1 MKTKKHTLRQI
12 LSFYKPY
19 KGLFAA
25 DLLCSLIAAAIGLVL
40 PLGAGYITD
49 NVLAGDLSAAPGKI
63 LGVGALLLGLVL
75 VQALCSYFM
84 DYQGHAIGARMER
97 DMRAQLF
104 AHCQRLSFS
113 YFDSHPIGDLMSRLT
128 NDSLSLAE
136 FFHHVPEDVLVNS
149 IKFVGASLIL
159 WHIHWQMTLVIL
171 CFLPFM
177 LAYTLYFNK
186 KMAAALEQG
195 REDMGEINAQAEDT
209 LSAIRMVQSFGNEA
223 VEAQKFH
230 VRNEKFLESRKRGY
244 KGEALCYG
252 GMDAFSSLIPIA
264 VVVVGG
270 LSILQGSLALS
281 ELVVFLLYVS
291 YFTQPIQSLVNTSRL
306 IQEGRTGF
314 ARYMEILETQP
325 EVADLPGAQDL
336 PPVKGDIWFSHVTFR
351 YGEGDAVFRDL
362 NLTIRAGEYVA
373 LVGASGVGKTTLCS
387 LIPRFYD
394 VEAGEITVDGVPIR
408 QVTLRSLRG
417 SVGLVQQDV
426 ALFTGSVT
434 ENIAYGRPGATFQQV
449 REAARKA
456 GAEEFIQKLPQ
467 GYDTDIGPR
476 GGEALRRP
484 APAALHCPGLFKGPA
499 HPHFGRGHQRPGL
512 PKRAGGAALFGGF
525 GPPPHHLGDCPPALH
540 HPGGPAHCGAGRER
554 RLRGGHPPKP
564 DGPGRRV
571 RQAVRRQ
578 LPAVIH
584 PTKRTAGFWPG
595 SPSFYPKRVS
605 SARRKSPAYRACWP
619 LR

>member
-1 MKTKKHTLRQI
+1 MKTKKHTLKQI

-49 NVLAGDLSAAPGKI
+49 KVLTGDLSAAPGKI

-336 PPVKGDIWFSHVTFR
+336 PPVKGDIRFSHVTFR

-362 NLTIRAGEYVA
+362 NLAIRAGEYVA

-408 QVTLRSLRG
+408 QATLRSLRG
-417 SVGLVQQDV
+417 NVGLVQQDV

-476 GGEALRRP
+476 GVKLSGGQRQRLSIARAFLKDPPILILDEATSALDSQSELVVQRSLEDLARHRTTLVI
-484 APAALHCPGLFKGPA
+484 AHRLSTIQGAQRIVVLDENGVCEEGTHQSLMAQGGVYAKLYAA
-499 HPHFGRGHQRPGL
+499 
-512 PKRAGGAALFGGF
+512 
-525 GPPPHHLGDCPPALH
+525 
-540 HPGGPAHCGAGRER
+540 
-554 RLRGGHPPKP
+554 
-564 DGPGRRV
+564 
-571 RQAVRRQ
+571 
-578 LPAVIH
+578 
-584 PTKRTAGFWPG
+584 
-595 SPSFYPKRVS
+595 SFQP
-605 SARRKSPAYRACWP
+605 
-619 LR
+619 

>member
-1 MKTKKHTLRQI
+1 MKTKKHTLKQI

-177 LAYTLYFNK
+177 LAYTLHFNK

-336 PPVKGDIWFSHVTFR
+336 PPVKGDIRFSHVTFR

-394 VEAGEITVDGVPIR
+394 VEAGEITVDGVSIR
-408 QVTLRSLRG
+408 QATLRSLRG

-476 GGEALRRP
+476 GVKLSGGQRQRLSIARAFLKDPPILILDEATSALDSQSELVVQRSLEDLARHRTTLVI
-484 APAALHCPGLFKGPA
+484 AHRLSTIQGAQRIVVLDENGVCEEGTHQSLMAQGGVYAKLYAA
-499 HPHFGRGHQRPGL
+499 
-512 PKRAGGAALFGGF
+512 
-525 GPPPHHLGDCPPALH
+525 
-540 HPGGPAHCGAGRER
+540 
-554 RLRGGHPPKP
+554 
-564 DGPGRRV
+564 
-571 RQAVRRQ
+571 
-578 LPAVIH
+578 
-584 PTKRTAGFWPG
+584 
-595 SPSFYPKRVS
+595 SFQP
-605 SARRKSPAYRACWP
+605 
-619 LR
+619 

>member
-1 MKTKKHTLRQI
+1 MKTKKHTLKQI

-336 PPVKGDIWFSHVTFR
+336 PPVKGDIRFSHVTFR

-408 QVTLRSLRG
+408 QATLRSLRG

-426 ALFTGSVT
+426 ALVTGSVT

-476 GGEALRRP
+476 GVKLSGGQRQRLSIARAFLKDPPILILDEATSALDSQSELVVQRSLEDLARHRTTLVI
-484 APAALHCPGLFKGPA
+484 AHRLSTIQGAQRIVVLDENGVCEEGTHQSLMAQGGVYAKLYAA
-499 HPHFGRGHQRPGL
+499 
-512 PKRAGGAALFGGF
+512 
-525 GPPPHHLGDCPPALH
+525 
-540 HPGGPAHCGAGRER
+540 
-554 RLRGGHPPKP
+554 
-564 DGPGRRV
+564 
-571 RQAVRRQ
+571 
-578 LPAVIH
+578 
-584 PTKRTAGFWPG
+584 
-595 SPSFYPKRVS
+595 SFQP
-605 SARRKSPAYRACWP
+605 
-619 LR
+619 

>member
-1 MKTKKHTLRQI
+1 MKTKKHTLKQI

-336 PPVKGDIWFSHVTFR
+336 PPVKGDIRFSHVTFR

-408 QVTLRSLRG
+408 QATLRSLRG

-476 GGEALRRP
+476 GVKLSGGQRQRLSIARAFLKDPPILILDEATSALDSQSELVVQRSLEDLARHRTTLVI
-484 APAALHCPGLFKGPA
+484 AHRLSTIQGAQRIVVLDENGVCEEGNHQSLMAQGGVYAKLYAA
-499 HPHFGRGHQRPGL
+499 
-512 PKRAGGAALFGGF
+512 
-525 GPPPHHLGDCPPALH
+525 
-540 HPGGPAHCGAGRER
+540 
-554 RLRGGHPPKP
+554 
-564 DGPGRRV
+564 
-571 RQAVRRQ
+571 
-578 LPAVIH
+578 
-584 PTKRTAGFWPG
+584 
-595 SPSFYPKRVS
+595 SFQP
-605 SARRKSPAYRACWP
+605 
-619 LR
+619 

>member
-1 MKTKKHTLRQI
+1 MKTKKHTLKQI

-49 NVLAGDLSAAPGKI
+49 NVLTGDLSAAPGKI

-84 DYQGHAIGARMER
+84 DYQ

-159 WHIHWQMTLVIL
+159 WYIHWQMTLVIL

-244 KGEALCYG
+244 QGEALCYG

-336 PPVKGDIWFSHVTFR
+336 PPVKGDIRFSHVTFR

-408 QVTLRSLRG
+408 QATLRSLRG

-476 GGEALRRP
+476 GVKLSGGQRQRLSIARAFLKDPPILILDEATSALDSQSELVVQRSLEDLARHRTTLVI
-484 APAALHCPGLFKGPA
+484 AHRLSTIQGAQRIVVLDENGVCEEGTHQSLMAQGGVYAKLYAA
-499 HPHFGRGHQRPGL
+499 
-512 PKRAGGAALFGGF
+512 
-525 GPPPHHLGDCPPALH
+525 
-540 HPGGPAHCGAGRER
+540 
-554 RLRGGHPPKP
+554 
-564 DGPGRRV
+564 
-571 RQAVRRQ
+571 
-578 LPAVIH
+578 
-584 PTKRTAGFWPG
+584 
-595 SPSFYPKRVS
+595 SFQP
-605 SARRKSPAYRACWP
+605 
-619 LR
+619 

>member
-1 MKTKKHTLRQI
+1 MKTKKHTLKQI

-223 VEAQKFH
+223 AEAQKFH

-336 PPVKGDIWFSHVTFR
+336 PPVKGDIRFSHVTFR

-408 QVTLRSLRG
+408 QATLRSLRG
-417 SVGLVQQDV
+417 RVGLVQQDV

-476 GGEALRRP
+476 GVKLSGGQRQRLSIARAFLKDPPILILDEATSALDSQSELVVQRSLEDLARHRTTLVI
-484 APAALHCPGLFKGPA
+484 AHRLSTIQGAQRIVVLDENGVCEEGTHHSLMAQGGVYAKLYAA
-499 HPHFGRGHQRPGL
+499 
-512 PKRAGGAALFGGF
+512 
-525 GPPPHHLGDCPPALH
+525 
-540 HPGGPAHCGAGRER
+540 
-554 RLRGGHPPKP
+554 
-564 DGPGRRV
+564 
-571 RQAVRRQ
+571 
-578 LPAVIH
+578 
-584 PTKRTAGFWPG
+584 
-595 SPSFYPKRVS
+595 SFQP
-605 SARRKSPAYRACWP
+605 
-619 LR
+619 

>member
-1 MKTKKHTLRQI
+1 MKTKKHTLKQI

-49 NVLAGDLSAAPGKI
+49 NVLTGDLSAAPGKI

-336 PPVKGDIWFSHVTFR
+336 PPVKGDIRFSHVTFR

-387 LIPRFYD
+387 QIPRFYD

-408 QVTLRSLRG
+408 QAILRSLRG

-467 GYDTDIGPR
+467 GYGTDIGPR
-476 GGEALRRP
+476 GVKLSGGQRQRLSIARAFLKDPPILILDEATSALDSQSELVVQRSLEDLARHRTTLVI
-484 APAALHCPGLFKGPA
+484 AHRLSTIQGAQRIVVLDENGVCEEGTHQSLMAQRGVYAKLYAA
-499 HPHFGRGHQRPGL
+499 
-512 PKRAGGAALFGGF
+512 
-525 GPPPHHLGDCPPALH
+525 
-540 HPGGPAHCGAGRER
+540 
-554 RLRGGHPPKP
+554 
-564 DGPGRRV
+564 
-571 RQAVRRQ
+571 
-578 LPAVIH
+578 
-584 PTKRTAGFWPG
+584 
-595 SPSFYPKRVS
+595 SFQP
-605 SARRKSPAYRACWP
+605 
-619 LR
+619 

>member
-1 MKTKKHTLRQI
+1 MKTKTNTLKKL

-336 PPVKGDIWFSHVTFR
+336 PPVKGDIQFSHVTFR

-408 QVTLRSLRG
+408 QATLRSLRG

-476 GGEALRRP
+476 GVKLSGGQRQRLSIARAFLKDPPILILDEATSALDSQSELVVQRSLEDLARHRTTLVI
-484 APAALHCPGLFKGPA
+484 AHRLSTIQGAQRIVVLDENGVCEEGTHQSLMAQGGVYAKLYAA
-499 HPHFGRGHQRPGL
+499 
-512 PKRAGGAALFGGF
+512 
-525 GPPPHHLGDCPPALH
+525 
-540 HPGGPAHCGAGRER
+540 
-554 RLRGGHPPKP
+554 
-564 DGPGRRV
+564 
-571 RQAVRRQ
+571 
-578 LPAVIH
+578 
-584 PTKRTAGFWPG
+584 
-595 SPSFYPKRVS
+595 SFQP
-605 SARRKSPAYRACWP
+605 
-619 LR
+619 

>member
-1 MKTKKHTLRQI
+1 MKTKKHTLKQI

-325 EVADLPGAQDL
+325 EVADLPGAQEL
-336 PPVKGDIWFSHVTFR
+336 PPVKGDIQFSHVTFR

-408 QVTLRSLRG
+408 QATLRSLRG

-456 GAEEFIQKLPQ
+456 GAEEFIKELPQ

-476 GGEALRRP
+476 GVKLSGGQRQRLSIARAFLKDPPILILDEATSALDSQSELVVQRSLEDLARHRTTLVI
-484 APAALHCPGLFKGPA
+484 AHRLSTIQGAQRIVVLDENGVCEEGTHQSLMAQGGVYAKLYAA
-499 HPHFGRGHQRPGL
+499 
-512 PKRAGGAALFGGF
+512 
-525 GPPPHHLGDCPPALH
+525 
-540 HPGGPAHCGAGRER
+540 
-554 RLRGGHPPKP
+554 
-564 DGPGRRV
+564 
-571 RQAVRRQ
+571 
-578 LPAVIH
+578 
-584 PTKRTAGFWPG
+584 
-595 SPSFYPKRVS
+595 SFQP
-605 SARRKSPAYRACWP
+605 
-619 LR
+619 

>member
-1 MKTKKHTLRQI
+1 MKTKKHTLKQI

-177 LAYTLYFNK
+177 LVYTLYFNK

-244 KGEALCYG
+244 KGEALRYG

-314 ARYMEILETQP
+314 ARYMEILQTQP

-336 PPVKGDIWFSHVTFR
+336 PPVKGDIQFSHVTFR

-408 QVTLRSLRG
+408 QATLRSLRG

-476 GGEALRRP
+476 GVKLSGGQRQRLSIARAFLKDPPILILDEATSALDSQSELVVQRSLEDLARHRTTLVI
-484 APAALHCPGLFKGPA
+484 AHRLSTIQGAQRIVVLDENGVCEEGTHQSLMAQGGVYAKLYAA
-499 HPHFGRGHQRPGL
+499 
-512 PKRAGGAALFGGF
+512 
-525 GPPPHHLGDCPPALH
+525 
-540 HPGGPAHCGAGRER
+540 
-554 RLRGGHPPKP
+554 
-564 DGPGRRV
+564 
-571 RQAVRRQ
+571 
-578 LPAVIH
+578 
-584 PTKRTAGFWPG
+584 
-595 SPSFYPKRVS
+595 SFQP
-605 SARRKSPAYRACWP
+605 
-619 LR
+619 

>member
-1 MKTKKHTLRQI
+1 MKTKKHTLKQI

-49 NVLAGDLSAAPGKI
+49 NVLTGDLSDAPGKI

-336 PPVKGDIWFSHVTFR
+336 PPVKGDIRFSHVTFR

-373 LVGASGVGKTTLCS
+373 LVGASGVGKITLCS

-408 QVTLRSLRG
+408 QATLRSLRG

-476 GGEALRRP
+476 GVKLSGGQRQRLSIARAFLKDPPILILDEATSALDSQSELVVQRSLEDLARHRTTLVI
-484 APAALHCPGLFKGPA
+484 AHRLSTIQGAQRIVVLDENGVCEEGTHHSLMAQGGVYAKLYAA
-499 HPHFGRGHQRPGL
+499 
-512 PKRAGGAALFGGF
+512 
-525 GPPPHHLGDCPPALH
+525 
-540 HPGGPAHCGAGRER
+540 
-554 RLRGGHPPKP
+554 
-564 DGPGRRV
+564 
-571 RQAVRRQ
+571 
-578 LPAVIH
+578 
-584 PTKRTAGFWPG
+584 
-595 SPSFYPKRVS
+595 SFQP
-605 SARRKSPAYRACWP
+605 
-619 LR
+619 

>member
-177 LAYTLYFNK
+177 LAYTLHFNK

-336 PPVKGDIWFSHVTFR
+336 PPVKGDIRFSHVTFR

-408 QVTLRSLRG
+408 QATLRSLRG

-476 GGEALRRP
+476 GVKLSGGQRQRLSIARAFLKDPPILILDEATSALDSQSELVVQRSLEDLARHRTTLVI
-484 APAALHCPGLFKGPA
+484 AHRLSTIQGAQRIVVLDENGVCEEGTHQSLMAQGGVYAKLYAA
-499 HPHFGRGHQRPGL
+499 
-512 PKRAGGAALFGGF
+512 
-525 GPPPHHLGDCPPALH
+525 
-540 HPGGPAHCGAGRER
+540 
-554 RLRGGHPPKP
+554 
-564 DGPGRRV
+564 
-571 RQAVRRQ
+571 
-578 LPAVIH
+578 
-584 PTKRTAGFWPG
+584 
-595 SPSFYPKRVS
+595 SFQP
-605 SARRKSPAYRACWP
+605 
-619 LR
+619 

>member
-1 MKTKKHTLRQI
+1 MKTKKHTLKQI

-336 PPVKGDIWFSHVTFR
+336 PPVKGDIRFSHVTFR

-362 NLTIRAGEYVA
+362 NLTIRAGEYMA

-408 QVTLRSLRG
+408 QATLRSLRG

-476 GGEALRRP
+476 GVKLSGGQRQRLSIARAFLKDPPILILDEATSALDSQSELVVQRSLEDLARHRTTLVI
-484 APAALHCPGLFKGPA
+484 AHRLSTIQGAQRIVVLDENGVCEEGTHQSLMAQGGVYAKLYAA
-499 HPHFGRGHQRPGL
+499 
-512 PKRAGGAALFGGF
+512 
-525 GPPPHHLGDCPPALH
+525 
-540 HPGGPAHCGAGRER
+540 
-554 RLRGGHPPKP
+554 
-564 DGPGRRV
+564 
-571 RQAVRRQ
+571 
-578 LPAVIH
+578 
-584 PTKRTAGFWPG
+584 
-595 SPSFYPKRVS
+595 SFQP
-605 SARRKSPAYRACWP
+605 
-619 LR
+619 

>member
-1 MKTKKHTLRQI
+1 MKTKKHTLKQI

-336 PPVKGDIWFSHVTFR
+336 PPVKGDIQFSHVTFR

-408 QVTLRSLRG
+408 QATLRSLRG

-476 GGEALRRP
+476 GVKLSGGQRQRLSIARAFLKDPPILILDEATSALDSQSELVVQRSLEDLARHRTTLVI
-484 APAALHCPGLFKGPA
+484 AHRLSTIQGAQRIVVLDENGVCEEGTHQSLIAQGGVYAKLYAA
-499 HPHFGRGHQRPGL
+499 
-512 PKRAGGAALFGGF
+512 
-525 GPPPHHLGDCPPALH
+525 
-540 HPGGPAHCGAGRER
+540 
-554 RLRGGHPPKP
+554 
-564 DGPGRRV
+564 
-571 RQAVRRQ
+571 
-578 LPAVIH
+578 
-584 PTKRTAGFWPG
+584 
-595 SPSFYPKRVS
+595 SFQP
-605 SARRKSPAYRACWP
+605 
-619 LR
+619 

>member
-1 MKTKKHTLRQI
+1 MKTKKHTLKQI

-63 LGVGALLLGLVL
+63 LGVGVLLLGLVL

-336 PPVKGDIWFSHVTFR
+336 PPVKGDIRFSHVTFR

-408 QVTLRSLRG
+408 QATLRSLRG

-476 GGEALRRP
+476 GVKLSGGQRQRLSIARAFLKDPPILILDEATSALDSQSELVVQRSLEDLARHRTTLVI
-484 APAALHCPGLFKGPA
+484 AHRLSTIQGAQRIVVLDENGVCEEGTHQSLMAQGGVYAKLYAA
-499 HPHFGRGHQRPGL
+499 
-512 PKRAGGAALFGGF
+512 
-525 GPPPHHLGDCPPALH
+525 
-540 HPGGPAHCGAGRER
+540 
-554 RLRGGHPPKP
+554 
-564 DGPGRRV
+564 
-571 RQAVRRQ
+571 
-578 LPAVIH
+578 
-584 PTKRTAGFWPG
+584 
-595 SPSFYPKRVS
+595 SFQP
-605 SARRKSPAYRACWP
+605 
-619 LR
+619 

>member
-1 MKTKKHTLRQI
+1 MKTKKHTLKQI

-49 NVLAGDLSAAPGKI
+49 NVLTGDLSAAPGKI

-177 LAYTLYFNK
+177 LVYTLYFNK

-314 ARYMEILETQP
+314 ARYMEILQTQP

-336 PPVKGDIWFSHVTFR
+336 PPVKGDIQFSHVTFR

-408 QVTLRSLRG
+408 QATLRSLRG

-476 GGEALRRP
+476 GVKLSGGQRQRLSIARAFLKDPPILILDEATSALDSQSELVVQRSLEDLARHRTTLVI
-484 APAALHCPGLFKGPA
+484 AHRLSTIQGAQRIVVLDENGVCEEGTHQSLMAQGGVYAKLYAA
-499 HPHFGRGHQRPGL
+499 
-512 PKRAGGAALFGGF
+512 
-525 GPPPHHLGDCPPALH
+525 
-540 HPGGPAHCGAGRER
+540 
-554 RLRGGHPPKP
+554 
-564 DGPGRRV
+564 
-571 RQAVRRQ
+571 
-578 LPAVIH
+578 
-584 PTKRTAGFWPG
+584 
-595 SPSFYPKRVS
+595 SFQP
-605 SARRKSPAYRACWP
+605 
-619 LR
+619 

>member
-1 MKTKKHTLRQI
+1 MKTKKHTLKQI

-49 NVLAGDLSAAPGKI
+49 NVLTGDLSAAPGKI

-177 LAYTLYFNK
+177 LVYTLYFNK

-244 KGEALCYG
+244 QGEALCYG

-336 PPVKGDIWFSHVTFR
+336 PSVKGDIRFSHVTFR

-408 QVTLRSLRG
+408 QATLRSLRG

-476 GGEALRRP
+476 GVKLSGGQRQRLSIARAFLKDPPILILDEATSALDSQSELVVQRSLEDLARHRTTLVI
-484 APAALHCPGLFKGPA
+484 AHRLSTIQGAQRIVVLDENGVCEEGTHQSLMAQGGVYAKLYAA
-499 HPHFGRGHQRPGL
+499 
-512 PKRAGGAALFGGF
+512 
-525 GPPPHHLGDCPPALH
+525 
-540 HPGGPAHCGAGRER
+540 
-554 RLRGGHPPKP
+554 
-564 DGPGRRV
+564 
-571 RQAVRRQ
+571 
-578 LPAVIH
+578 
-584 PTKRTAGFWPG
+584 
-595 SPSFYPKRVS
+595 SFQP
-605 SARRKSPAYRACWP
+605 
-619 LR
+619 

>member
-1 MKTKKHTLRQI
+1 MKTKKHTLKQI

-223 VEAQKFH
+223 AEAQKFH

-336 PPVKGDIWFSHVTFR
+336 PPVKGDIRFSHVTFR

-408 QVTLRSLRG
+408 QATLRSLRG
-417 SVGLVQQDV
+417 RVGLVQQDV

-476 GGEALRRP
+476 GVKLSGGQRQRLSIARAFLKDPPILILDEATSALDSQSELVVQRSLEDLARHRTTLVI
-484 APAALHCPGLFKGPA
+484 AHRLSTIQGAQRIVVLDENGVCEEGTHQSLMAQGGVYAKLYAA
-499 HPHFGRGHQRPGL
+499 
-512 PKRAGGAALFGGF
+512 
-525 GPPPHHLGDCPPALH
+525 
-540 HPGGPAHCGAGRER
+540 
-554 RLRGGHPPKP
+554 
-564 DGPGRRV
+564 
-571 RQAVRRQ
+571 
-578 LPAVIH
+578 
-584 PTKRTAGFWPG
+584 
-595 SPSFYPKRVS
+595 SFQP
-605 SARRKSPAYRACWP
+605 
-619 LR
+619 